1 VGNDWRSRYSLTVDP
16 VLARRW
22 LAGHEA
28 AGRRVLDEMRNAG
41 PLAPDV
47 SFAQA
52 MELLELAPETDAFR
66 EADSARARAAWVKLR
81 AWAAKRANQ

>member
-1 VGNDWRSRYSLTVDP
+1 MDP
-16 VLARRW
+16 SLARRW
-22 LAGHEA
+22 LAGHQA
-28 AGRRVLDEMRNAG
+28 AGRRVLDEMRIEG

-52 MELLELAPETDAFR
+52 MELLELAPETDPFR

-81 AWAAKRANQ
+81 AWAASRANR